1 MRLLSREIVAAR
13 PILQEY
19 DASTIDVLAGILP
32 LSNLWKWSLLVATR
46 PILQE
51 YESSDGKLAKKPA
64 LWKSDYRITATI

>member
-1 MRLLSREIVAAR
+1 MRLLSREIVAA
-13 PILQEY
+13 
-19 DASTIDVLAGILP
+19 
-32 LSNLWKWSLLVATR
+32 R